1 LQELLDQIAV
11 GAVDLDAV
19 EPGLQGVG
27 CGLPESSTTPATSS
41 VSSARGVS
49 YGTILPSAVIA
60 IMPLPVIGTADGA
73 TGSTPPGWNEEC
85 ETRPTCQ
92 SWRKIKPPLP

>member
-1 LQELLDQIAV
+1 LRAACRKL
-11 GAVDLDAV
+11 
-19 EPGLQGVG
+19 
-27 CGLPESSTTPATSS
+27 STTPAISL

-49 YGTILPSAVIA
+49 YSAGFPSAVIVFSVA
-60 IMPLPVIGTADGA
+60 EIGTADGA

-92 SWRKIKPPLP
+92 SWRKINPPLAWTASTTPRQPLICCSE